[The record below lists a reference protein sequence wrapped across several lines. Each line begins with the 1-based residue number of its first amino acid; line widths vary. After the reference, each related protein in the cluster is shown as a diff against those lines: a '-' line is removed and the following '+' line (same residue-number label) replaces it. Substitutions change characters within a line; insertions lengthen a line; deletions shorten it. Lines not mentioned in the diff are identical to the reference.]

1 MRIWNRKSR
10 LNSRLHSCEEADSFS
25 PDRSGTNPERIDVL
39 NFNGRFPKK
48 AEAHIEWHPCFGPNA
63 VSGEVDVFSA
73 ER

>member
-25 PDRSGTNPERIDVL
+25 PERSGTNQERINVL

-48 AEAHIEWHPCFGPNA
+48 AEA
-63 VSGEVDVFSA
+63 V
-73 ER
+73 